1 MKTRTV
7 LYAEDGMVLTNGAV
21 YGKLVFLAEREKPE
35 SYYEI
40 PEEAY
45 LAQLKAQ
52 EAQADSVR
60 QE

>member
-7 LYAEDGMVLTNGAV
+7 LYAENGMILTNGAV
-21 YGKLVFLAEREKPE
+21 YGKQVFLAERETPDA
-35 SYYEI
+35 YYEI
-40 PEEAY
+40 TDEEY
-45 LAQLKAQ
+45 LAHRKAQ